1 MSLYVPIYATHY
13 TTYHRWIRQMHE
25 NDREENFM
33 TEREVAQLLN
43 RSVKTLRNDRSL
55 GRGPK
60 FVKLGRT
67 VRYRLAE
74 VLAYANS
81 RGGGTIAALLACLLD
96 WMELFGVG

>member
-13 TTYHRWIRQMHE
+13 LTYHRWIRQMHA
-25 NDREENFM
+25 NDREEQFM

-60 FVKLGRT
+60 FVKLGRA
-67 VRYRLAE
+67 VRYRPSD
-74 VLAYANS
+74 VLEYVNS
-81 RGGGTIAALLACLLD
+81 RLGGTIAALLACLLD